1 MSRDYLSTR
10 NSSELLSYII
20 NETPELRAEIDLPVQ
35 GESIVPIGK
44 IIVDNERYKNAFLN
58 TINVIGLTIIKD
70 NMWANPW
77 DSFTEKG
84 FLNRGQSIREIFVDI
99 ANVYDYNSTKN
110 SPTNFL
116 TNVVPN
122 ILPYIHSV
130 NYQKYYKTSTSDEEI
145 AMAFESDEGI
155 FNLINSVIQSLYRGY
170 EYDKYIV
177 EKYMLCKRMVDGTTT
192 PIYIEDYATMTPRE
206 RVEFMKSYSN
216 KLGFMSPNYNPAGVR
231 IATPFDRQ
239 YLLMNTDFESQLTTS
254 VIATSFFRNEAEF
267 RSNGALIDGFGEHDT
282 ARLQELLGSQYV
294 AFTDDELTILAKVPA
309 VLLGYDFF
317 QVYNYALD
325 RNAETRSTMLF
336 NPESLRTNHWLHTWK
351 VLSTSPFE
359 NIISFVQDEPSI
371 TSVTI
376 SPATANITA
385 GQDLK
390 LSAVVVADGLA
401 NKAVTWRA
409 GSLSGSTWSDITGVT
424 ISEDGVL
431 HVGADVA
438 SGTEISVGATSV
450 YDTSESDV
458 ATVTVGTVSTEPVST
473 EPVTEP

>member
-1 MSRDYLSTR
+1 MSRDYLTTR

-20 NETPELRAEIDLPVQ
+20 NETPELRTEIDLPVQ

-58 TINVIGLTIIKD
+58 TINVIGLTVIKD
-70 NMWANPW
+70 NMWSNPW

-116 TNVVPN
+116 NNVVPN
-122 ILPYIHSV
+122 ILQYIHSV
-130 NYQKYYKTSTSDEEI
+130 NYQKYYKVSTSDEEI

-216 KLGFMSPNYNPAGVR
+216 KLGFMTPNYNPAGVR

-254 VIATSFFRNEAEF
+254 VLSTSFFINEAQF
-267 RSNGALIDGFGEHDT
+267 RSNGALIDGFGDHDT
-282 ARLQELLGSQYV
+282 ARLTELLGSQYE
-294 AFTDDELTILAKVPA
+294 AFTSDEIEILKKVPA
-309 VLLGYDFF
+309 VLFGYDFF

-325 RNAETRSTMLF
+325 KNEETRSTMFF
-336 NPESLRTNHWLHTWK
+336 NPATLKTNYWLHTWK
-351 VLSTSPFE
+351 VVSTSPYE
-359 NIISFVQDEPSI
+359 NIISFVQDKPSI

-376 SPATANITA
+376 SPATANVTA

-401 NKAVTWRA
+401 NKAVTWIA
-409 GSLSGSTWSDITGVT
+409 GSLSGSTWSDIDGVT
-424 ISEDGVL
+424 ISEDGTL
-431 HVGADVA
+431 HVDADVT
-438 SGTEISVGATSV
+438 SGTEIKVGAVSV
-450 YDTSESDV
+450 YDTTESDV
-458 ATVTVGTVSTEPVST
+458 ATVTVGTVSTSQSPAT
-473 EPVTEP
+473 EG

>member
-1 MSRDYLSTR
+1 MAIDFLTTR
-10 NSSELLSYII
+10 KSSELLSYII
-20 NETPELRAEIDLPVQ
+20 NETPELRAEIELPVQ

-70 NMWANPW
+70 NMWENPW
-77 DSFTEKG
+77 DNFTEKG

-99 ANVYDYNSTKN
+99 ANVYDYNATKN

-116 TNVVPN
+116 NNVVPN
-122 ILPYIHSV
+122 ILQYIHSV

-155 FNLINSVIQSLYRGY
+155 FNLINKVIQSLYRGY

-231 IATPFDRQ
+231 VATPFDRQ
-239 YLLMNTDFESQLTTS
+239 YLMMNTDFESQLTTS
-254 VIATSFFRNEAEF
+254 VLATSFFRNDAEF
-267 RSNGALIDGFGEHDT
+267 RTNGALIDGFGNHDV
-282 ARLQELLGSQYV
+282 ARLTELLGSQYV
-294 AFTDDELTILAKVPA
+294 PFTSDELAILEKVPA
-309 VLLGYDFF
+309 VLFGYDFF
-317 QVYNYALD
+317 QVWNYALNN
-325 RNAETRSTMLF
+325 NAETRSTMFF
-336 NPESLRTNHWLHTWK
+336 NPESLKTNHWLHTWK
-351 VLSTSPFE
+351 VVSTSPFE

-376 SPATANITA
+376 SPASATITA

-390 LSAVVVADGLA
+390 LTASVVADGLA

-424 ISEDGVL
+424 ISEDGTL
-431 HVGADVA
+431 HVGADVT

-450 YDTSESDV
+450 YDTSKSDV
-458 ATVTVGTVSTEPVST
+458 AEITVA
-473 EPVTEP
+473 

>member
-1 MSRDYLSTR
+1 MANDFLTTR

-20 NETPELRAEIDLPVQ
+20 NETPELRSEIDLPVQ
-35 GESIVPIGK
+35 GESIEPIGK
-44 IIVDNERYKNAFLN
+44 IIVNNERYKNAFLN

-70 NMWANPW
+70 NMWENPW

-116 TNVVPN
+116 NNVVPN
-122 ILPYIHSV
+122 VLQYIHSV
-130 NYQKYYKTSTSDEEI
+130 NYQKYYKTTTSDEEI

-155 FNLINSVIQSLYRGY
+155 FNLINKVIQSLYRGY

-192 PIYIEDYATMTPRE
+192 AVYIDDYATLTPRE

-231 IATPFDRQ
+231 VATPFDRQ

-254 VIATSFFRNEAEF
+254 VLATSFFRNDAEF
-267 RSNGALIDGFGEHDT
+267 RTNGALIDGFGNHDA
-282 ARLQELLGSQYV
+282 ARLTELLGSQYV
-294 AFTDDELTILAKVPA
+294 PFTSGELAILEKVPA
-309 VLLGYDFF
+309 VLFGYDFF
-317 QVYNYALD
+317 QVWNYALD
-325 RNAETRSTMLF
+325 RNAETRSTMFF
-336 NPESLRTNHWLHTWK
+336 NPESLKTNHWLHTWK
-351 VLSTSPFE
+351 VVSTSPFE

-371 TSVTI
+371 TSVTV
-376 SPATANITA
+376 SPATATITA

-390 LSAVVVADGLA
+390 LSASVVANGLA

-409 GSLSGSTWSDITGVT
+409 GALSGSTWSDITGVT
-424 ISEDGVL
+424 IGEDGTL
-431 HVGADVA
+431 HVA
-438 SGTEISVGATSV
+438 STVTSETEISVGATSV
-450 YDTSESDV
+450 YDTTKSDV
-458 ATVTVGTVSTEPVST
+458 ATITVA
-473 EPVTEP
+473 

>member
-1 MSRDYLSTR
+1 MAGDFLSTR
-10 NSSELLSYII
+10 HGSELLSYII

-35 GESIVPIGK
+35 GESIEPIGK
-44 IIVDNERYKNAFLN
+44 IIVNNERYKNAFLN
-58 TINVIGLTIIKD
+58 TVNVIGLTVIKD
-70 NMWANPW
+70 NMWRNPW

-84 FLNRGQSIREIFVDI
+84 FLNRGQSIRELFVDI
-99 ANVYDYNSTKN
+99 ANVYDYNATKN

-116 TNVVPN
+116 NNVVPN
-122 ILPYIHSV
+122 VLNYIHSV
-130 NYQKYYKTSTSDEEI
+130 NYQKYYKVTTSDEEI

-155 FNLINSVIQSLYRGY
+155 FDLINKVVQSLYRGY

-192 PIYIEDYATMTPRE
+192 PIYIDDYATMTPRE

-216 KLGFMSPNYNPAGVR
+216 KLAFMSPNYNPAGVR

-267 RSNGALIDGFGEHDT
+267 RSNGALIDGFGNHDT
-282 ARLQELLGSQYV
+282 VRLVELLGSQYE
-294 AFTDDELTILAKVPA
+294 AFTSDEIATLENVPA
-309 VLLGYDFF
+309 VLFGYDLF

-325 RNAETRSTMLF
+325 RNAETRSTMFF

-351 VLSTSPFE
+351 VVSTSPFE
-359 NIISFVQDEPSI
+359 NIVTFVQDQP
-371 TSVTI
+371 TVTDVSV
-376 SPATANITA
+376 SPYEATITA

-390 LSAVVVADGLA
+390 FSVSVEATGLA

-409 GSLSGSTWSDITGVT
+409 GTYTGSAWSDIEGVT
-424 ISEDGVL
+424 IGEDGTL
-431 HVGADVA
+431 HVA
-438 SGTEISVGATSV
+438 STVTSATEITVGATSV
-450 YDTSESDV
+450 YNPTIVGIATITV
-458 ATVTVGTVSTEPVST
+458 A
-473 EPVTEP
+473 

>member
-1 MSRDYLSTR
+1 MARDFLTTR

-20 NETPELRAEIDLPVQ
+20 NETPELRSEIDLPVQ
-35 GESIVPIGK
+35 GESIAPIGK

-70 NMWANPW
+70 NMWENPW

-99 ANVYDYNSTKN
+99 ADVYDYNSTKN

-116 TNVVPN
+116 SNVVPN
-122 ILPYIHSV
+122 VLQYIHSV
-130 NYQKYYKTSTSDEEI
+130 NYQKYYKTTTSDEEI

-155 FNLINSVIQSLYRGY
+155 FNLINKVIQSLYRGY

-192 PIYIEDYATMTPRE
+192 AVYIDDYATLTPRE

-231 IATPFDRQ
+231 VATPFDRQ

-254 VIATSFFRNEAEF
+254 VLATSFFRNDAEF
-267 RSNGALIDGFGEHDT
+267 RTNGALIDGFGNHDT
-282 ARLQELLGSQYV
+282 ARLTELLGSQYV
-294 AFTDDELTILAKVPA
+294 PFTSDELAILKKVPA
-309 VLLGYDFF
+309 VLFGYDFF
-317 QVYNYALD
+317 QVWNYALD
-325 RNAETRSTMLF
+325 RNAETRSTMFF
-336 NPESLRTNHWLHTWK
+336 NPESLKTNHWLHTWK
-351 VLSTSPFE
+351 IVSTSPFE

-371 TSVTI
+371 TSVTV
-376 SPATANITA
+376 SPASATITA

-390 LSAVVVADGLA
+390 LSAIVVADGLA
-401 NKAVTWRA
+401 NKAVTWIA
-409 GSLSGSTWSDITGVT
+409 GTLSDSTWSDIEGVT
-424 ISEDGVL
+424 IGEDGTL
-431 HVGADVA
+431 HVA
-438 SGTEISVGATSV
+438 STVTSETEISVAAVSV
-450 YDTSESDV
+450 YDTTKFDAVTITV
-458 ATVTVGTVSTEPVST
+458 A
-473 EPVTEP
+473 

>member
-1 MSRDYLSTR
+1 MARDFLTTR

-20 NETPELRAEIDLPVQ
+20 NETPELRSEIDLPVQ
-35 GESIVPIGK
+35 GESIAPIGK

-70 NMWANPW
+70 NMWENPW

-99 ANVYDYNSTKN
+99 ADVYDYNSTKN

-116 TNVVPN
+116 NNVVPN
-122 ILPYIHSV
+122 VLQYIHSV
-130 NYQKYYKTSTSDEEI
+130 NYQKYYKTTTSDEEI

-155 FNLINSVIQSLYRGY
+155 FKLINKVIQSLYRGY

-192 PIYIEDYATMTPRE
+192 AVYIGDYATLTPRE

-231 IATPFDRQ
+231 VATPFDKQ

-254 VIATSFFRNEAEF
+254 VLATSFFRNDAEF
-267 RSNGALIDGFGEHDT
+267 RTNGALIDGFGNHDA
-282 ARLQELLGSQYV
+282 ARLTELLGSQYV
-294 AFTDDELTILAKVPA
+294 PFTSDELAILEKVPA
-309 VLLGYDFF
+309 VLFGYDFF
-317 QVYNYALD
+317 QVWNYALD
-325 RNAETRSTMLF
+325 RNAETRSTMFF
-336 NPESLRTNHWLHTWK
+336 NPESLKTNHWLHTWK
-351 VLSTSPFE
+351 VVSTSPFE

-371 TSVTI
+371 TSVTV
-376 SPATANITA
+376 SPATATITA

-390 LSAVVVADGLA
+390 LSATVVADGLA

-409 GSLSGSTWSDITGVT
+409 GALSSSTWTDIDGVT
-424 ISEDGVL
+424 IGEDGTL
-431 HVGADVA
+431 HVA
-438 SGTEISVGATSV
+438 STVTSDTEISVAATSV
-450 YDTSESDV
+450 YDTTKSDV
-458 ATVTVGTVSTEPVST
+458 ATITVA
-473 EPVTEP
+473 

>member
-1 MSRDYLSTR
+1 MARDFLTTR

-20 NETPELRAEIDLPVQ
+20 NETPELRSEIDLPVQ
-35 GESIVPIGK
+35 GESIAPIGK

-70 NMWANPW
+70 NMWENPW

-99 ANVYDYNSTKN
+99 ADVYDYNSTKN

-116 TNVVPN
+116 SNVVPN
-122 ILPYIHSV
+122 VLQYIHSV
-130 NYQKYYKTSTSDEEI
+130 NYQKYYKTTTSDEEI

-155 FNLINSVIQSLYRGY
+155 FNLINKVIQSLYRGY

-192 PIYIEDYATMTPRE
+192 AVYIDDYATLTPRE

-231 IATPFDRQ
+231 VATPFDRQ

-254 VIATSFFRNEAEF
+254 VLATSFFRNDAEF
-267 RSNGALIDGFGEHDT
+267 RTNGALIDGFGNHDA
-282 ARLQELLGSQYV
+282 ARLTELLGSQYV
-294 AFTDDELTILAKVPA
+294 PFTSDELAILEKVPA
-309 VLLGYDFF
+309 VLFGYDFF
-317 QVYNYALD
+317 QVWNYALD
-325 RNAETRSTMLF
+325 KNAETRSTMFF
-336 NPESLRTNHWLHTWK
+336 NPESLKTNFWLHTWK
-351 VLSTSPFE
+351 VVSSSPFE
-359 NIISFVQDEPSI
+359 NIISFVQDAPSI
-371 TSVTI
+371 TSVTV
-376 SPATANITA
+376 SPASATITA

-390 LSAVVVADGLA
+390 LSASVVADGLA

-409 GSLSGSTWSDITGVT
+409 GALSGSTWSDITGVT
-424 ISEDGVL
+424 ISEDGTL
-431 HVGADVA
+431 HVA
-438 SGTEISVGATSV
+438 STVTSETEIKVAAVSV
-450 YDTSESDV
+450 YDTTKFDV
-458 ATVTVGTVSTEPVST
+458 ATITVA
-473 EPVTEP
+473 

>member
-20 NETPELRAEIDLPVQ
+20 NETPELKAEIDLPVQ

-70 NMWANPW
+70 NMWSNPW

-116 TNVVPN
+116 NNVVPN
-122 ILPYIHSV
+122 ILQYIHSV

-254 VIATSFFRNEAEF
+254 VIATSFFRNDAEF
-267 RSNGALIDGFGEHDT
+267 RSNGALIDGFGVHDT
-282 ARLQELLGSQYV
+282 ARLTELLGSQYV
-294 AFTDDELTILAKVPA
+294 PFTSDELAILSKVPA

-325 RNAETRSTMLF
+325 RNAETRSTMFF

-351 VLSTSPFE
+351 VLSTAPFE

-376 SPATANITA
+376 SPATANVTA

-401 NKAVTWRA
+401 NKSVTWRA
-409 GSLSGSTWSDITGVT
+409 GALSGSTWTDIDGVT

-431 HVGADVA
+431 HVGADVT

-450 YDTSESDV
+450 YDTSKSDV
-458 ATVTVGTVSTEPVST
+458 ATVTVGTVTPSEPSTEG
-473 EPVTEP
+473 

>member
-1 MSRDYLSTR
+1 MANDFLTTR

-20 NETPELRAEIDLPVQ
+20 NETPELRSEIDLPVQ
-35 GESIVPIGK
+35 GESIEPIGK
-44 IIVDNERYKNAFLN
+44 IIVNNERYKNAFLN

-70 NMWANPW
+70 NMWENPW

-99 ANVYDYNSTKN
+99 ADVYDYNSTKN

-116 TNVVPN
+116 NNVVPN
-122 ILPYIHSV
+122 VLQYIHSV
-130 NYQKYYKTSTSDEEI
+130 NYQKYYKTTTSDEEI

-155 FNLINSVIQSLYRGY
+155 FKLINKVIQSLYRGY

-192 PIYIEDYATMTPRE
+192 AVYIGDYATLTPRE

-231 IATPFDRQ
+231 VATPFDRQ

-254 VIATSFFRNEAEF
+254 VLATSFFRNDAEF
-267 RSNGALIDGFGEHDT
+267 RTNGALIDGFGDHDT
-282 ARLQELLGSQYV
+282 ARLTELLGSQYV
-294 AFTDDELTILAKVPA
+294 PFTSDELAILKKVPA
-309 VLLGYDFF
+309 VLFGYDFF
-317 QVYNYALD
+317 QVWNYALD
-325 RNAETRSTMLF
+325 RNAETRSTMFF
-336 NPESLRTNHWLHTWK
+336 NPESLKTNHWLHTWK
-351 VLSTSPFE
+351 VVSTSPFE

-371 TSVTI
+371 TSVTV
-376 SPATANITA
+376 SPATATITA

-390 LSAVVVADGLA
+390 LSASVVADGLA

-409 GSLSGSTWSDITGVT
+409 GALSSSTWTDIDGVT
-424 ISEDGVL
+424 IGEDGTL
-431 HVGADVA
+431 HVAFTVA
-438 SGTEISVGATSV
+438 SDTEISVGATSV
-450 YDTSESDV
+450 YDTTKSDV
-458 ATVTVGTVSTEPVST
+458 ATITVA
-473 EPVTEP
+473 

>member
-1 MSRDYLSTR
+1 MARDFLTTR

-20 NETPELRAEIDLPVQ
+20 NETPELRSEIDLPVQ
-35 GESIVPIGK
+35 GESIEPIGK
-44 IIVDNERYKNAFLN
+44 IIVNNERYKNAFLN

-70 NMWANPW
+70 NMWENPW

-116 TNVVPN
+116 NNVVPN
-122 ILPYIHSV
+122 VLQYIHSV
-130 NYQKYYKTSTSDEEI
+130 NYQKYYKTTTSDEEI

-155 FNLINSVIQSLYRGY
+155 FNLINKVIQSLYRGY

-192 PIYIEDYATMTPRE
+192 AVYIDDYATLTPRE

-231 IATPFDRQ
+231 VATPFDRQ

-254 VIATSFFRNEAEF
+254 VLATSFFRNDAEF
-267 RSNGALIDGFGEHDT
+267 RTNGALIDGFGDHDA
-282 ARLQELLGSQYV
+282 ARLTELLGSQYV
-294 AFTDDELTILAKVPA
+294 PFTSDELAILEKVPA
-309 VLLGYDFF
+309 VLFGYDFF
-317 QVYNYALD
+317 QVWNYALD
-325 RNAETRSTMLF
+325 RNAETRSTMFF
-336 NPESLRTNHWLHTWK
+336 NPESLKTNHWLHTWK
-351 VLSTSPFE
+351 VVSTSPFE

-371 TSVTI
+371 TSVTV
-376 SPATANITA
+376 SPASATITA

-390 LSAVVVADGLA
+390 LSATVVADGLA

-409 GSLSGSTWSDITGVT
+409 GALSSSTWTDIDGVT
-424 ISEDGVL
+424 IGEDGIL
-431 HVGADVA
+431 HVASTVT

-450 YDTSESDV
+450 YDTTKSDV
-458 ATVTVGTVSTEPVST
+458 VTITVA
-473 EPVTEP
+473 

>member
-1 MSRDYLSTR
+1 MANDFLTTR

-20 NETPELRAEIDLPVQ
+20 NETPELRSEIDLPVQ
-35 GESIVPIGK
+35 GESIEPIGK
-44 IIVDNERYKNAFLN
+44 IIVNNERYKNAFLN

-70 NMWANPW
+70 NMWENPW

-116 TNVVPN
+116 NNVVPN
-122 ILPYIHSV
+122 VLQYIHSV
-130 NYQKYYKTSTSDEEI
+130 NYQKYYKTTTSDEEI

-155 FNLINSVIQSLYRGY
+155 FNLINKVIQSLYRGY

-192 PIYIEDYATMTPRE
+192 AVYIDDYATLTPRE

-231 IATPFDRQ
+231 VATPFDRQ

-254 VIATSFFRNEAEF
+254 VLATSFFRNDAEF
-267 RSNGALIDGFGEHDT
+267 RTNGALIDGFGNHDA
-282 ARLQELLGSQYV
+282 ARLTELLGSQYV
-294 AFTDDELTILAKVPA
+294 PFTSDELAILEKVPA
-309 VLLGYDFF
+309 VLFGYDFF
-317 QVYNYALD
+317 QVWNYALD
-325 RNAETRSTMLF
+325 RNAETRSTMFF
-336 NPESLRTNHWLHTWK
+336 NPESLKTNHWLHTWK
-351 VLSTSPFE
+351 VVSTSPFE
-359 NIISFVQDEPSI
+359 NIISFVQDAPSI
-371 TSVTI
+371 TSVTV
-376 SPATANITA
+376 SPATATITA

-390 LSAVVVADGLA
+390 LSASVVADGLA

-409 GSLSGSTWSDITGVT
+409 GSLSGSTWTDIDGVT
-424 ISEDGVL
+424 IGEDGTL
-431 HVGADVA
+431 HVA
-438 SGTEISVGATSV
+438 STVTSETAISVGATSV
-450 YDTSESDV
+450 YDTTKSDV
-458 ATVTVGTVSTEPVST
+458 ATITVA
-473 EPVTEP
+473 

>member
-70 NMWANPW
+70 NMWSNPW

-116 TNVVPN
+116 SNEVPN
-122 ILPYIHSV
+122 ILQYIHSV

-254 VIATSFFRNEAEF
+254 VIATSFFRNDAEF
-267 RSNGALIDGFGEHDT
+267 RSNGALIVGFGEHDT
-282 ARLQELLGSQYV
+282 ARLTELLGSQYV
-294 AFTDDELTILAKVPA
+294 PFTSDELAILSKVPA

-325 RNAETRSTMLF
+325 RNAETRSTMFF

-376 SPATANITA
+376 SPATANVTA

-401 NKAVTWRA
+401 NKSVTWRA
-409 GSLSGSTWSDITGVT
+409 GALSGSTWTDIDGVT

-431 HVGADVA
+431 HVGADVT

-450 YDTSESDV
+450 YDTSKSDV
-458 ATVTVGTVSTEPVST
+458 ATVTVGTVTPSEPSTEG
-473 EPVTEP
+473 

>member
-1 MSRDYLSTR
+1 MARDFLTTR

-20 NETPELRAEIDLPVQ
+20 NETPELRSEIDLPVQ
-35 GESIVPIGK
+35 GESIAPIGK

-70 NMWANPW
+70 NMWENPW

-99 ANVYDYNSTKN
+99 ADVYDYNSTKN

-116 TNVVPN
+116 SNVVPN
-122 ILPYIHSV
+122 VLQYIHSV
-130 NYQKYYKTSTSDEEI
+130 NYQKYYKTTTSDEEI

-155 FNLINSVIQSLYRGY
+155 FNLINKVIQSLYRGY

-192 PIYIEDYATMTPRE
+192 AVYIDDYATMTPRE

-231 IATPFDRQ
+231 VATPFDRQ

-254 VIATSFFRNEAEF
+254 VLATSFFRNDAEF
-267 RSNGALIDGFGEHDT
+267 RTNGALIDGFGNHDA
-282 ARLQELLGSQYV
+282 ARLTELLGSQYV
-294 AFTDDELTILAKVPA
+294 PFTSDELAILEKVPA
-309 VLLGYDFF
+309 VLFGYDFF
-317 QVYNYALD
+317 QVWNYALD
-325 RNAETRSTMLF
+325 RNVETRSTMFF
-336 NPESLRTNHWLHTWK
+336 NPESLKTNHWLHTWK
-351 VLSTSPFE
+351 VVSTSPFE
-359 NIISFVQDEPSI
+359 NIITFVQDEPSI
-371 TSVTI
+371 TSVTV
-376 SPATANITA
+376 SPASATITA

-390 LSAVVVADGLA
+390 LSATVVADGLA

-409 GSLSGSTWSDITGVT
+409 GSLSDSTWTDIDGVT
-424 ISEDGVL
+424 IGEDGTL
-431 HVGADVA
+431 HVA
-438 SGTEISVGATSV
+438 STVTSETEISVGATSV
-450 YDTSESDV
+450 YDTTKSDV
-458 ATVTVGTVSTEPVST
+458 ATITVA
-473 EPVTEP
+473 